1 MGRLDSPAQ
10 LVMVVSCHMDSVYRD
25 MENHSK
31 DLAEGQV
38 KVSLDA
44 AIHFFKA
51 EFEKDF
57 SRSRSVRE
65 LIGRLD
71 CWENPQV
78 IVGGALKLILRRQIV
93 GIAIYG
99 ISDNCSSHQIKPA
112 SANTLYSLLLSAPA
126 RSSRFRNLLWV

>member
-1 MGRLDSPAQ
+1 
-10 LVMVVSCHMDSVYRD
+10 MDSVYRD

-51 EFEKDF
+51 EFEKDS

-78 IVGGALKLILRRQIV
+78 IVGGALKLILRQQIV

-99 ISDNCSSHQIKPA
+99 ISDNCWAHQIKPA
-112 SANTLYSLLLSAPA
+112 SANEWAMLNSML
-126 RSSRFRNLLWV
+126 